1 MIPRA
6 RVNEIAE
13 ADIQHLIDQGIRE
26 SRTLDYKQDWP
37 GDRDARVE
45 LAKDVCAFA
54 NTLGGDL
61 VFGIRE
67 EAGAA
72 AEVTALSLAN
82 VDSELLTVVNA
93 VRDLLE
99 PRVSG
104 GLHVHPVPLAAG
116 GFVIVLRIA
125 PSPSAPH
132 RVTRDNHFY
141 GRNSVGKAPMDIY
154 EIRNAFAMH
163 ATLAKQV
170 RAFRDEALDRLEQGE
185 GPSAQLDF
193 PACVC
198 HVVPVSALTRPDAHI
213 VDALLGAAANLLT
226 ASPSNRAL
234 GRPRV
239 NLYGVV
245 CNADRNQHER
255 ETAYAQLYRDGS
267 VELVDGALLRRV
279 AAQQQGETLH
289 AVYPDLYELPLVR
302 SGFRAIGDTLAALDV
317 PGPAYLMLSWLFGRG
332 TVIGYPAGRWQGD
345 RFVPLPG
352 HLTRLTAPPIFI
364 EDFTGAPREILLP
377 AFDVLWNA
385 IGVPH
390 TQTDFDA

>member
-1 MIPRA
+1 M
-6 RVNEIAE
+6 
-13 ADIQHLIDQGIRE
+13 
-26 SRTLDYKQDWP
+26 
-37 GDRDARVE
+37 
-45 LAKDVCAFA
+45 
-54 NTLGGDL
+54 
-61 VFGIRE
+61 
-67 EAGAA
+67 
-72 AEVTALSLAN
+72 
-82 VDSELLTVVNA
+82 
-93 VRDLLE
+93 
-99 PRVSG
+99 
-104 GLHVHPVPLAAG
+104 
-116 GFVIVLRIA
+116 
-125 PSPSAPH
+125 
-132 RVTRDNHFY
+132 
-141 GRNSVGKAPMDIY
+141 
-154 EIRNAFAMH
+154 
-163 ATLAKQV
+163 
-170 RAFRDEALDRLEQGE
+170 
-185 GPSAQLDF
+185 
-193 PACVC
+193 
-198 HVVPVSALTRPDAHI
+198 
-213 VDALLGAAANLLT
+213 GAAANLLT